1 MFHTVR
7 AIKSDYLPNSINQS
21 VFVMDMP
28 CIFCE
33 VFSDSCKIDPD
44 VNKDHRRL
52 TAVLHMIWK
61 DGAQSQKIAPF
72 LQNTL
77 WSHGA
82 QGITH
87 ITILHLP
94 YVLW

>member
-1 MFHTVR
+1 MVLT
-7 AIKSDYLPNSINQS
+7 IKIDYLPNSINHS

-33 VFSDSCKIDPD
+33 VFSDSCNIDPD
-44 VNKDHRRL
+44 INKDHRQPP
-52 TAVLHMIWK
+52 AVLHMIWK
-61 DGAQSQKIAPF
+61 DGAKSQEIAPL

-77 WSHGA
+77 QSHVA

-87 ITILHLP
+87 TTTLHLP
-94 YVLW
+94 YVL

>member
-1 MFHTVR
+1 MVLT
-7 AIKSDYLPNSINQS
+7 IKSDYLRKSINQS

-33 VFSDSCKIDPD
+33 VFSDSCNIDRD
-44 VNKDHRRL
+44 RNKDHRQPA
-52 TAVLHMIWK
+52 AVLHMIWN
-61 DGAQSQKIAPF
+61 DGAKSQEIAPF

-77 WSHGA
+77 QSHVA

-87 ITILHLP
+87 TTILNLP
-94 YVLW
+94 YVL